1 MDGIFSKITITRL
14 IASAVL
20 LCFGMTLTTA
30 TAMAYSQDF
39 YSDMFAAKDREREER
54 NENQSTSVRR
64 KKTVRAKA
72 RQPKVTRKAAP
83 VAAPK
88 KSAKKVAPVAPKVPA
103 PAPEVEEAEEQET
116 QETTTQSQRTQKVP
130 VAPEKMDAK
139 MHQFSHIKA
148 NGKIAKEPFRKAL
161 AFYAQNQHKFSNHR
175 YIGVID
181 FTKNSSQERFCMI
194 NLKTGSTDCMKT
206 SHGIG
211 SDGGGGRATRF
222 SNRPNSHASSIGYY
236 KTLATYSG
244 KHGTSLRMDGLSN
257 TNSNALKRAIVIHGA
272 RYVKEG
278 TRSVSGRSHGCPALD
293 NAIAQNIIHK
303 LKGGAL
309 IYAWHADHN

>member
-1 MDGIFSKITITRL
+1 MDGIFSKITITRS

-30 TAMAYSQDF
+30 TAMADSNDYFMDI
-39 YSDMFAAKDREREER
+39 FASRDRERAEQGSEKL
-54 NENQSTSVRR
+54 S
-64 KKTVRAKA
+64 KTVRKKKTTRVKAKK
-72 RQPKVTRKAAP
+72 PKVARKVTPA
-83 VAAPK
+83 AAPK
-88 KSAKKVAPVAPKVPA
+88 KAAKKLASVAVRA

-116 QETTTQSQRTQKVP
+116 SVQSQRTQKVP
-130 VAPEKMDAK
+130 VAKETMDAK

-148 NGKIAKEPFRKAL
+148 DGKIAKEPFRKAL

-194 NLKTGSTDCMKT
+194 NLKNGSTDCMKT

-244 KHGTSLRMDGLSN
+244 KHGTSLRMDGLSA

-293 NAIAQNIIHK
+293 NAIAQNIISK